1 MSLRPAT
8 PADAE
13 QVARLQA
20 RVWARSYADMLPPD
34 ALEAD
39 AVEQRGARWPA
50 WLTDAGRHGSVWEQ
64 DGRVVAFSLV
74 GAGRDADAAPETG
87 ELIALYVDPVAQGA
101 GLGRTLLDE
110 AEQRLRADGYAEATL
125 WVFTEN
131 GLARDMYER
140 RGWRLEP
147 AELSERHANTTWWAP
162 AVRYRRAL

>member
-8 PADAE
+8 PADAA

-20 RVWARSYADMLPPD
+20 RVWARSYADLLPPE
-34 ALEAD
+34 ALEPD
-39 AVEQRGARWPA
+39 AVEQREARWPA
-50 WLTDAGRHGSVWEQ
+50 WLEASDRHGTVWEQ

-74 GAGRDADAAPETG
+74 GAGRDADTVDGTG

-110 AEQRLRADGYAEATL
+110 AERRLRADRFDAATL
-125 WVFTEN
+125 WVFAEN

-140 RGWRLEP
+140 RGWVPDP
-147 AELSERHANTTWWAP
+147 AELSARHADPTWWAP
-162 AVRYRRAL
+162 AVRYRRTL